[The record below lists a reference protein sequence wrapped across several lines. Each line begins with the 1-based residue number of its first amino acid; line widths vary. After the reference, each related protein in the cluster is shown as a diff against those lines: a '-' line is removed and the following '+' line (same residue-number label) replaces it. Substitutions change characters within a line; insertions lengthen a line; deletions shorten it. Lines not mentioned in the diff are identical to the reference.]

1 MKLRQTLVMA
11 GCLLFALAGC
21 GRKPLTPAAPWTDV
35 VNDSL
40 FFLATSTDPNGL
52 QLEYAFDWGDDPT
65 FTTRRYRSG
74 ETAYA
79 RHSFGDPGWREI
91 RVQARNENGKSSA
104 WSPPLRFRKSHS
116 PLIVDDTI
124 SGLVR
129 WAINRWYHASVKVS
143 DPDGDSVSVKFVWD
157 GDEGKAWTA
166 FAASGSVI
174 TDSCIWSAT
183 GPHAVKVVIKDK
195 GNMVARPEST
205 KIVNVSAMAVTWSNY
220 GDVNYDATPTLGMI
234 GGEPVLYCGLDD
246 VLDCYSL
253 DGRLRWSVPTNGSGF
268 APSLSPDNSRL
279 YLTEEEE
286 GVSCLDA
293 RTGELIWN
301 LPLGST
307 EQSRCTPALGP
318 GGAIYVTTFGS
329 YDHWLR
335 RVTDHGGSAT
345 FDWGICL
352 TDDWEGTEHGIVVA
366 RGGAAYTVSQSG
378 PSNSILFAVDSS
390 GEVLWK
396 DSTHVQHGGPPII
409 DRHDRV
415 VVADEAGGVH
425 CFNPDGTLA
434 YSVPTA
440 GVFPGTTAIGPR
452 DEVIVTD
459 YHGWIRAYDS
469 TGGVLW
475 TSTLGVNGWNTPCVA
490 EDSIVILYDDGDGV
504 VYSLDCTGQTLWEY
518 SIEDSLILK
527 RQRTEHF
534 SEGYGEPSPVI
545 GPNGDLYIVCYGG
558 VFCLSGANLRLANTA
573 WPTYN
578 HDNARSGWA
587 GRQQR

>member
-1 MKLRQTLVMA
+1 MQHSVRVVLVLILA
-11 GCLLFALAGC
+11 SAFVGCA
-21 GRKPLTPAAPWTDV
+21 RKPLTPARPWADV
-35 VNDSL
+35 ANDSL
-40 FFLATSTDPNGL
+40 GFFTTCTDPGGL
-52 QLEYAFDWGDDPT
+52 KVCYVFDWGDGS
-65 FTTRRYRSG
+65 TTTTGYFASGDTGYCSHEFENTRVRYV
-74 ETAYA
+74 
-79 RHSFGDPGWREI
+79 
-91 RVQARNENGKSSA
+91 RVRARNENGVASG
-104 WSPPLRFRKSHS
+104 WSPPLRFRLTE
-116 PLIVDDTI
+116 PPQLADTVF
-124 SGLVR
+124 GLTR
-129 WAINRWYHASVKVS
+129 WVADRWYHASVRVT
-143 DPDGDSVSVKFVWD
+143 DPDADSVAVRFVWD
-157 GDEGKAWTA
+157 DSTPTSWSSLMP
-166 FAASGSVI
+166 SGGVA
-174 TDSCIWSAT
+174 TDSCKWATT
-183 GPHAVKVVIKDK
+183 GPRAVRVVLRDKGCTIARPGAVK
-195 GNMVARPEST
+195 T
-205 KIVNVSAMAVTWSNY
+205 VNVSSMAVTWYRND
-220 GDVNYDATPTLGMI
+220 DVTYDATPTLGMI

-268 APSLSPDNSRL
+268 APSLSADNSRL

-286 GVSCLDA
+286 GISCLDA

-352 TDDWEGTEHGIVVA
+352 NDDWEGTEHGIVVA
-366 RGGAAYTVSQSG
+366 RDGAAYTVSQSG
-378 PSNSILFAVDSS
+378 PRNSILFAVDSS

-396 DSTHVQHGGPPII
+396 DSTRVQHGGPPII
-409 DRHDRV
+409 DRHDRA

-434 YSVPTA
+434 YSVATA
-440 GVFPGTTAIGPR
+440 GVFPGTTAIGPE
-452 DEVIVTD
+452 DEVVVTD
-459 YHGWIRAYDS
+459 CDGWVRAYDS
-469 TGGVLW
+469 TGRVLW
-475 TSTLGVNGWNTPCVA
+475 TSTPVVDGWNTPCVA
-490 EDSIVILYDDGDGV
+490 EDSIVILYDDAAGV

-527 RQRTEHF
+527 RRRTEHF

-545 GPNGDLYIVCYGG
+545 GPNGDLYIVCCGG
-558 VFCLSGANLRLANTA
+558 IFCLSGANLRLANTA

-578 HDNARSGWA
+578 HDNAHSGWA
-587 GRQQR
+587 GRP